1 MVKKYQTKKYEDYEP
16 ISNLGVCSAILLV
29 LASGFYLGAF
39 SSKPADNSN
48 KAKDNPIFQK
58 VSSQSINMRKENS
71 GFREKSE

>member
-29 LASGFYLGAF
+29 LASGFYLGVF

-48 KAKDNPIFQK
+48 KAKDNPVFQK
-58 VSSQSINMRKENS
+58 VSSQSINMGKVNS

>member
-48 KAKDNPIFQK
+48 TL
-58 VSSQSINMRKENS
+58 
-71 GFREKSE
+71 